1 MSLPV
6 IGPEQD
12 FALWAILLAVTAFSF
27 WCERFVWVRKYSS
40 VTLVIV
46 IAIALS
52 NFRIIPSA
60 APAYDVVWDYLVPI
74 AIPLLLFQ
82 ADLKRIATEAGPTLI
97 AFFVAATGVVAGAII
112 AASVMDLGPQEAEL
126 AGIFTGTYIGGGLN
140 FFAVADATGMQGSSI
155 LAAAYAADNVVTNL
169 HFLLVIVIP
178 GVAWMVHKYPSR
190 HIANARAE
198 TREGEESH
206 QRVVSLDLTGWLL
219 ALALAFALAAIGKT
233 AAALAGKPEYAML
246 TITALALI
254 VATAFP
260 GLAQSLSGYHETG
273 TILIYVFL
281 ASASAAADV
290 WELIEL
296 APILV
301 VYAAFIIFVHM
312 AILFGVG
319 LLFRFDLAELAVAS
333 AVCIGGPSSALALA
347 SAKGWRDLIIPGVL
361 AGSFGYAS
369 GSFIGV
375 MVTEWLR

>member
-1 MSLPV
+1 MTLPI
-6 IGPEQD
+6 IGADQD
-12 FALWAILLAVTAFSF
+12 FALWAVLLAVTAFSF
-27 WCERFVWVRKYSS
+27 WCERFAWVRKYSS

-52 NFRIIPSA
+52 NLRIIPAA
-60 APAYDVVWDYLVPI
+60 APAYGVVWDYLVPI

-82 ADLKRIATEAGPTLI
+82 ADLKRIVTEAGPTLV

-112 AASVMDLGPQEAEL
+112 GASVMDLGPREADL

-140 FFAVADATGMQGSSI
+140 FFAVADVTGMQGHSV

-169 HFLLVIVIP
+169 HFLLIIIVP
-178 GVAWMVHKYPSR
+178 GIAWMVHRYPSK
-190 HIANARAE
+190 HIASATAE
-198 TREGEESH
+198 TQVEETLQ
-206 QRVVSLDLTGWLL
+206 QRVVELDITGWLL
-219 ALALAFALAAIGKT
+219 AIALAFGLAAIGK
-233 AAALAGKPEYAML
+233 AIASLLGRPEYAML
-246 TITALALI
+246 AITALALL
-254 VATAFP
+254 VATALP
-260 GLAQSLSGYHETG
+260 GVVQSLSGYHETG

-290 WELIEL
+290 WELIEF

-301 VYAAFIIFVHM
+301 VYAALIIVVHL

-319 LLFRFDLAELAVAS
+319 LLFRFDLAELAIAS

-375 MVTEWLR
+375 MVAEWLR